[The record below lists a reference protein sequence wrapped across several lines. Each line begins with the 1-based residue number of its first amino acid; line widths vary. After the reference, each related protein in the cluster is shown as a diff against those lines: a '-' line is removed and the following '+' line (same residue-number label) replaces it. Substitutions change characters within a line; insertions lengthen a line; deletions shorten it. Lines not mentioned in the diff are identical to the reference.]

1 MKQRSGFSLFLFL
14 IIGLVMAPALKV
26 GFTSPVIISV
36 SLIALTFIGLYLTT
50 VYAITDNGKLSIQ
63 CAFLINEQ
71 IDVSSI
77 KKITNTRT
85 LMAAPALSFDRMLIS
100 YGNDNGIVI
109 SPKDKKAF
117 IHALKRLNN
126 DIIVEGY

>member
-26 GFTSPVIISV
+26 GFTVPVIISV

-50 VYAITDNGKLSIQ
+50 FYTITDDAKMLVQ

-71 IDVSSI
+71 IDIASI

-85 LMAAPALSFDRMLIS
+85 LMAAPALSFDRMHIS
-100 YGNDNGIVI
+100 YGTDNGIVI

-117 IHALKRLNN
+117 INALKSLNN
-126 DIIVEGY
+126 NIVVEGY